1 MKNIEYIP
9 IGLLHPH
16 PDNPRKE
23 LGDLTELAAAIEAK
37 GVLQNL
43 TVVPDVGGG
52 YRIII
57 GHRRHA
63 AAKLVGLTDLPCV
76 IADMTPQ
83 EQFETMM
90 VENIQ
95 RSDLTV
101 YEQAE
106 GFQLM
111 LDMGATVG
119 EVAQK
124 VGLSE
129 TTVRNRAKLMKL
141 DKKGFKKGEARGAT
155 MADFLK
161 LNAIKDE
168 ARRNKVLEFIGTA
181 DFNNKLRNALDD
193 EKYEEFL
200 AGEIRKLEEAD
211 WIRERTDEKCGACEE
226 YPHWKSINR
235 WNKNTIE
242 RPDDTDVADY
252 VYVITGPN
260 DVAIYR
266 KGPAEAK
273 VLTAEE
279 ARFREVREAVDAVQ
293 NELSSITKRHRE
305 LRFDFIRN
313 FTAVATNSDDIVAYA
328 AKIFLECYGS
338 PSAARVGSLL
348 NIAVKNPNAHNA
360 AVDQHA
366 WDVTLRNRPYNALLC
381 LTAAKLD
388 GVASSYST
396 SQYDYDTKL
405 FVYKHNVDSI
415 LDLYYTMLKS
425 LGYEMSEEEIQMQK
439 GTHPLF
445 KQSKQ
450 LVEDYKEEI
459 LNG

>member
-1 MKNIEYIP
+1 MKKIEFIP

-16 PDNPRKE
+16 PDNPRKD
-23 LGDLTELAAAIEAK
+23 LGDLTELVAAINAK
-37 GVLQNL
+37 GILQNL
-43 TVVPDVGGG
+43 TVVPAEEGG

-63 AAKLVGLTDLPCV
+63 AAKLAGLTDLPCV

-129 TTVRNRAKLMKL
+129 STVRNRAKLMKL

-155 MADFLK
+155 MTDFLK
-161 LNAIKDE
+161 LNAIKDD

-181 DFNNKLRNALDD
+181 DFNDKLRKSLDD
-193 EKYEEFL
+193 EKYAEFL
-200 AGEIRKLEEAD
+200 ASEIRKLEEAD
-211 WIRERTDEKCGACEE
+211 WIRERTDEECGTCSAYTYWTCINT
-226 YPHWKSINR
+226 WK
-235 WNKNTIE
+235 KDPIE

-252 VYVITGPN
+252 VYVISGPTTVN
-260 DVAIYR
+260 IYR
-266 KGPAEAK
+266 KGPAKAK
-273 VLTAEE
+273 ELTAEE

-293 NELSSITKRHRE
+293 NELSSISKRHRE
-305 LRFDFIRN
+305 LRYDFIRD

-328 AKIFLECYGS
+328 ARVFLECYGS
-338 PSAARVGSLL
+338 PSAASVGRLL
-348 NIAVKNPNAHNA
+348 NIAVKNPNAYNA

-366 WDVTLRNRPYNALLC
+366 WDVSLRNRPYNALLC

-388 GVASSYST
+388 GVANNYYN
-396 SQYDYDTKL
+396 SQYDSATEL
-405 FVYKHNVDSI
+405 FVYKHKGDSM
-415 LDLYYTMLKS
+415 LDLYYSMLKS
-425 LGYEMSEEEIQMQK
+425 IGYEMSEEEIQMQN

>member
-1 MKNIEYIP
+1 MNKIEHIP
-9 IGLLHPH
+9 IFLLHPH

-43 TVVPDVGGG
+43 TVVPAEEGG

-111 LDMGATVG
+111 LDMGSTVG

-141 DKKGFKKGEARGAT
+141 DKKGFQKGEARGAT
-155 MADFLK
+155 MTDFLK
-161 LNAIKDE
+161 LNAIKDDD
-168 ARRNKVLEFIGTA
+168 RRNKVLQSIGTA
-181 DFNNKLRNALDD
+181 DFNDQLRKAQED
-193 EKYEEFL
+193 EKYAEFL

-211 WIRERTDEKCGACEE
+211 WIRERTDEKCGACTE
-226 YPHWKSINR
+226 YPY
-235 WNKNTIE
+235 WNGISKYHQSPIE

-252 VYVITGPN
+252 VYVISGPN
-260 DVAIYR
+260 EVNIYR
-266 KGPAEAK
+266 KGPAKAK

-279 ARFREVREAVDAVQ
+279 ARFREVRETVDAVQ
-293 NELSSITKRHRE
+293 NELSSISKRHRE
-305 LRFDFIRN
+305 LRLDFVRD

-328 AKIFLECYGS
+328 ARAFLECYGS
-338 PSAARVGSLL
+338 PNVASVGSLL
-348 NIAVKNPNAHNA
+348 NIAVKRPNAYNA

-366 WDVTLRNRPYNALLC
+366 WDVALRNRPYNALLC
-381 LTAAKLD
+381 LTAAKMD
-388 GVASSYST
+388 GNASNYYI
-396 SQYDYDTKL
+396 SQYDHDTKL
-405 FVYKHNVDSI
+405 FVFKHKGDSM
-415 LDLYYTMLKS
+415 LDLYYSMLKS
-425 LGYEMSEEEIQMQK
+425 IGYEMSEEEIQMQN

-445 KQSKQ
+445 KQSKK

-459 LNG
+459 KNG